1 MLCTHFHF
9 LWSLLFPG
17 YFVLIIQSVR
27 PWEFFLFF
35 FCYDFF
41 FINQSRGLWARK
53 RAVRAPSSWHGV
65 PCKGWSS
72 SEERWETG
80 NPGFAPNQPKAKAPS
95 GSYNRCCTAV
105 KHDYRILNWK
115 MYGIFKWSE
124 NEKKASIIHS
134 TVEEWFELRGCWIL
148 CLKKKGKFKEN
159 CFLVSADH
167 FFPVSANGMFVYFSV
182 IMYGS

>member
-80 NPGFAPNQPKAKAPS
+80 NPWFCAKLA
-95 GSYNRCCTAV
+95 
-105 KHDYRILNWK
+105 
-115 MYGIFKWSE
+115 
-124 NEKKASIIHS
+124 
-134 TVEEWFELRGCWIL
+134 
-148 CLKKKGKFKEN
+148 KGK
-159 CFLVSADH
+159 SAK
-167 FFPVSANGMFVYFSV
+167 FAVAIGVVRQWSV
-182 IMYGS
+182 ITGYGVEKCMVSSNGVRMKKRLQ